1 MMTTTT
7 NGRTRRRAARL
18 TIGCLLVWALVSV
31 PSARAEP
38 NAFEKREI
46 EAAALEAFRT
56 IVTLWRE
63 ELYFELYDLGSDSTR
78 ARVSKEEFAGRMVR
92 LNWVPEGELNP
103 EFLKAK
109 FRFRTMVYVAA
120 RIRYRDKFNPESEF
134 FKEQTFLLLKE
145 RGQWRIDLIKLV
157 RAPFA

>member
-1 MMTTTT
+1 MGTIATI
-7 NGRTRRRAARL
+7 GRTRRAAVRL
-18 TIGCLLVWALVSV
+18 AIGCLLAWPLVWA

-46 EAAALEAFRT
+46 EAAALEAFKT

-63 ELYFELYDLGSDSTR
+63 ELYFELYDLGSESTR

-92 LNWVPEGELNP
+92 LNWLPEGELNP

-134 FKEQTFLLLKE
+134 LKEQTFLLLKE
-145 RGQWRIDLIKLV
+145 RGEWRIDLIKLV

>member
-1 MMTTTT
+1 MMTTATI
-7 NGRTRRRAARL
+7 GRTRRAAVRL
-18 TIGCLLVWALVSV
+18 AIGCLLAWALVPA

-38 NAFEKREI
+38 NAFEKRAI

-63 ELYFELYDLGSDSTR
+63 ELYFELYDMGSESTR

-120 RIRYRDKFNPESEF
+120 RIRYRDKFNPEMEF
-134 FKEQTFLLLKE
+134 LKEQTFLLLKE
-145 RGQWRIDLIKLV
+145 RGKWRIDLIKLV